1 MTSLPAPA
9 AQAAQDLRTAL
20 RRVRRAPALAL
31 AVVLTLALGLGAAA
45 TILTL
50 ARAALLDPLPFAEA
64 GRLAHVGET
73 PAGAVGRGA
82 GERGPTSYATLL
94 DWRSRGTGFAGL
106 EGYNSENPTV
116 GGAGGA
122 GLDGAQMRRG
132 AQVTAGFFRLL
143 GVRVAAGRDFAA
155 EEEGAA
161 GAGVV
166 IVSDRLA
173 RLTAGGGLAAGALS
187 RTITVNGAPRVIV
200 GVLPP
205 AFQFARLG
213 DPDIWT
219 PLAVDA
225 QARVDRSWR
234 WLEVVGR
241 LRPGVALP
249 DARRQLAAAT
259 AELAAAHPDA
269 LAGRTVGAVPLRDA
283 LLGDVKPILLG
294 LLAAVALLLVAV
306 ATNLALL
313 MLVRHTE
320 RAPELAM
327 RAALGATRGRVLR
340 QLAAESV
347 MLALVG
353 GALAVGVGQAG
364 ARGLVA
370 AIPESVRVGMPYL
383 AGAGVDAYVV
393 LMLLGVGT
401 LLVVAF
407 GLGPALLVT
416 QAGENAR
423 ATAMRLSAPMS
434 ARLTASRGDRRL
446 RQGFVAVQVAL
457 TVVLLVA
464 SGLLVASFGQ
474 LVRRDVGFA
483 DPAGLATARFTLSG
497 ARYET
502 AEAQRQFVD
511 ALLARAAA
519 LPGVRGAGVVSDV
532 PAGGG
537 GLDLT
542 AFALADQSS
551 AGSAPPQDAPRA
563 TLRIVGGDYFRAMGI
578 PLRAG
583 RVAGPEDR
591 ATTRPVAVI
600 DARLARRLG
609 GNRAAL
615 GGSVIGQRLRLV
627 ATGDT
632 AWEVVGVVGDVQQAA
647 LDADS
652 PPAVYLSYGQHI
664 DNRLSLVVRGAGAAG
679 EATAGA
685 LPTQLRALVRA
696 LDPGVP
702 VYAAGTVAGLL
713 GDSRAVV
720 SRRLPMLLC
729 SVFGAAALA
738 LSLVAVYAVCARDAQ
753 ARRREFGIRLAV
765 GGSPAAVR
773 RLLLADGLGVV
784 AVGVAVGA
792 LLAVFAARAMRA
804 LLFGVG
810 AADWRVYGGV
820 AAGVVAAALLA
831 TLRPALRAAATAP
844 SEVLRGN

>member
-1 MTSLPAPA
+1 MPTLPVPA

-20 RRVRRAPALAL
+20 RRVRRAPALAV

-50 ARAALLDPLPFAEA
+50 VRAALLDPLPFAEA
-64 GRLAHVGET
+64 GRLVHVGET
-73 PAGAVGRGA
+73 QDGAAGAGA

-94 DWRSRGTGFAGL
+94 DWRARGAGFAGL

-116 GGAGGA
+116 GGAADGA
-122 GLDGAQMRRG
+122 GLDGAQTLRG

-143 GVRVAAGRDFAA
+143 GVRVAAGRDFAPD
-155 EEEGAA
+155 EEGPA

-166 IVSDRLA
+166 VVSDRLA
-173 RLTAGGGLAAGALS
+173 RLTAGGGPAAGALA
-187 RTITVNGAPRVIV
+187 RTLTVNGARRVIV

-205 AFQFARLG
+205 TFHFARLG
-213 DPDIWT
+213 DADVWT
-219 PLAVDA
+219 PLAADA
-225 QARVDRSWR
+225 PARADRSWR

-259 AELAAAHPDA
+259 ADLAAAHPDA
-269 LAGRTVGAVPLRDA
+269 LAGRTVAAVPLRDA

-327 RAALGATRGRVLR
+327 RAALGASRGRVLW

-347 MLALVG
+347 VLALVG

-370 AIPESVRVGMPYL
+370 AVPENVRVGMPYL
-383 AGAGVDAYVV
+383 AGAGVDARVV
-393 LMLLGVGT
+393 AMLLGVGT

-416 QAGENAR
+416 QGGGSDGR
-423 ATAMRLSAPMS
+423 ATAARLS
-434 ARLTASRGDRRL
+434 ARLTAGRGDRRL
-446 RQGFVAVQVAL
+446 RQTFVAVQVAL

-474 LVRRDVGFA
+474 LVHRDLGFA
-483 DPAGLATARFTLSG
+483 DPAGLATARVTLSG
-497 ARYET
+497 ARYQT
-502 AEAQRQFVD
+502 QEAQRQFVD

-542 AFALADQSS
+542 AFTPVGGPPADQPP
-551 AGSAPPQDAPRA
+551 AESAPQA
-563 TLRIVGGDYFRAMGI
+563 TLRIVGGDYFRAMGV

-583 RVAGPEDR
+583 RAFGPEDR
-591 ATTRPVAVI
+591 PTTRPVAVV

-609 GNRAAL
+609 GDAAVL
-615 GGSVIGQRLRLV
+615 GQRLRL
-627 ATGDT
+627 AASGDT
-632 AWEVVGVVGDVQQAA
+632 AWEVVGVVGNVQQAA
-647 LDADS
+647 LDRES
-652 PPAVYLSYGQHI
+652 PPAVYLVYGQHI
-664 DNRLSLVVRGAGAAG
+664 DNRLSLVVRSAGAPGGTA
-679 EATAGA
+679 AGA
-685 LPTQLRALVRA
+685 LPTQLRAVVRA

-702 VYAAGTVAGLL
+702 VYATGTLAGLL

-729 SVFGAAALA
+729 GVFAAAALA
-738 LSLVAVYAVCARDAQ
+738 LALVAVYAVCARDAQ

-765 GGSPAAVR
+765 GGSPAAIR
-773 RLLLADGLGVV
+773 RLLLADGLGVA
-784 AVGVAVGA
+784 AVGVAVGG
-792 LLAVFAARAMRA
+792 LLAVPAARAMRA

-820 AAGVVAAALLA
+820 AAGMLAAALLA
-831 TLRPALRAAATAP
+831 TLCPALRAGATAP
-844 SEVLRGN
+844 SAVLRGD